1 MAAIAD
7 LTISITTT
15 RPTIMTTTT
24 SVAAT
29 IRFG

>member
-7 LTISITTT
+7 LTINITTT
-15 RPTIMTTTT
+15 RPAIMTTTT
-24 SVAAT
+24 SVATA